1 MTDHEK
7 LKTTLLAF
15 GELVGKEIT
24 EAVLNLYWL
33 AFQPYSDEQIM
44 SAFTQGLRKWSLF
57 GRLPYPAEVIQ
68 EVEGKRED
76 LALVAWEKLQEAV
89 QRVGRYQSVLFD
101 DPKIAR
107 VVNVIG
113 GWQHV
118 CDWSINEMSI
128 HRAQFLKAYQ
138 ALDTPEENVPL
149 IGVHDAENSA
159 KGYLEHVQKPI
170 GIGGPEVKDLKRLEA

>member
-1 MTDHEK
+1 MENRQRFLEMLCQLADVMKEPELSEMRQEAYVRIFAK
-7 LKTTLLAF
+7 YPDEQLEAALLKAMTTL
-15 GELVGKEIT
+15 
-24 EAVLNLYWL
+24 
-33 AFQPYSDEQIM
+33 
-44 SAFTQGLRKWSLF
+44 KWF
-57 GRLPYPAEVIQ
+57 PKPAELM
-68 EVEGKRED
+68 ELLEGKRED
-76 LALVAWEKLQEAV
+76 AAHEAWEKLQEAV